1 MSRARHGKAGGGAV
15 KPLPIKPGTPEWLE
29 GRSGSSPDRTK
40 GIEALA
46 DRIKSGKKDGGKVVG
61 KAPGA
66 KSKPRMDKRA
76 RGGRIA
82 TPTSPFSGASSPSPK
97 SMA

>member
-1 MSRARHGKAGGGAV
+1 MSRARHKKAGGGRVFNA
-15 KPLPIKPGTPEWLE
+15 G
-29 GRSGSSPDRTK
+29 GASSIAAEK
-40 GIEALA
+40 
-46 DRIKSGKKDGGKVVG
+46 KSGGKFVG

-82 TPTSPFSGASSPSPK
+82 TPSAPFSSASSPSPK

>member
-1 MSRARHGKAGGGAV
+1 MSRARHKKAGGGRV
-15 KPLPIKPGTPEWLE
+15 FY
-29 GRSGSSPDRTK
+29 SGGNSNVAA
-40 GIEALA
+40 EAA
-46 DRIKSGKKDGGKVVG
+46 EKKHGGKVVG
-61 KAPGA
+61 KAPGG

-82 TPTSPFSGASSPSPK
+82 TPTAPFSSASSPSPK

>member
-1 MSRARHGKAGGGAV
+1 MSRARHKAGGGAV
-15 KPLPIKPGTPEWLE
+15 KPMPIKPGTPEWLE
-29 GRSGSSPDRTK
+29 GRSGGDRTK

-82 TPTSPFSGASSPSPK
+82 TPESPFSSASSPARK

>member
-1 MSRARHGKAGGGAV
+1 MSRARHSKKAGGSRAYAGGGAV
-15 KPLPIKPGTPEWLE
+15 F
-29 GRSGSSPDRTK
+29 S
-40 GIEALA
+40 EATE
-46 DRIKSGKKDGGKVVG
+46 KKHGGKVVG

-82 TPTSPFSGASSPSPK
+82 TPTSPFSSASSPSPK